1 VITTVAAFAM
11 HSLPVLH
18 TLFIITWLGNVMK
31 LRHMAVKPSNEH
43 NQPEATRARAGND
56 SPQIPPPTG
65 APAIVVPMGFTNS
78 TSHQA
83 LPTSLQAR
91 ARSMT
96 TCMCRACEAPGSAG
110 SAWRMGST
118 AQPIAARLL
127 YSAANGG
134 PACQPSL
141 AMLAVPRNTYNFHH
155 SFTQARHDQPPID
168 TSMASSASARMHAMY
183 TLVFTERR
191 KRCRSAGCT
200 ASLGAD
206 REPAAPL
213 ARRLWRAPLTNHACS
228 ASHTRTSSSRA
239 FARASLHHSVCCSA
253 AALHLPPVQ
262 AVTASLCGGMWRTQR
277 RLWLVGPGCSMPA
290 SPSCALCLQRA
301 LCPPQ
306 GVAAVKPRR
315 HGTCLVRRQVR
326 PPAISAVLLNTQ
338 LSVQC
343 VTRFLPARRPPKLYP
358 ECAPAGSAN
367 TQVTAAA
374 IAPLAADA
382 AGPAAAGPTS
392 SSPAAAP
399 SAAVPSAGSGFPGS
413 PASGPAPAVR
423 LAAAADPPGVGAAP
437 SPGSIRGLTTYAAPG
452 VPAGAPAQ
460 LLSADPPGVGGVG
473 AAPAPGFG
481 RAFSAFYA
489 ASGTSVEPLQ
499 GFAAAGPPVRGPA
512 AGR

>member
-1 VITTVAAFAM
+1 M

-191 KRCRSAGCT
+191 KGCRSAGCT

-338 LSVQC
+338 LSVHLRDSLSASAQAAQAVPRVRASRQRQYPGDGGRNRAARRRRGRAGRGGAHLELARGC
-343 VTRFLPARRPPKLYP
+343 ALRCGAVSRVGVPWQPGERPCARRAAGGCGRPARRGRRALSGLHQGPHNLR
-358 ECAPAGSAN
+358 CSGS
-367 TQVTAAA
+367 
-374 IAPLAADA
+374 PC
-382 AGPAAAGPTS
+382 GRPR
-392 SSPAAAP
+392 AAP
-399 SAAVPSAGSGFPGS
+399 VC
-413 PASGPAPAVR
+413 
-423 LAAAADPPGVGAAP
+423 
-437 SPGSIRGLTTYAAPG
+437 
-452 VPAGAPAQ
+452 
-460 LLSADPPGVGGVG
+460 
-473 AAPAPGFG
+473 
-481 RAFSAFYA
+481 
-489 ASGTSVEPLQ
+489 
-499 GFAAAGPPVRGPA
+499 
-512 AGR
+512 